1 MSDTARPWMPVCFP
15 YCHMEVKDKVQN
27 AIPMD
32 WLTAII
38 AKPVGAVAQLG
49 VRLVRNEEVAGSIPV
64 GSTKPTIGEP
74 LVIIDH
80 GRFLKRSS
88 TNRNG
93 SQTAMDQEGCP
104 LFICFSLLPIE
115 VWNSV
120 G

>member
-1 MSDTARPWMPVCFP
+1 
-15 YCHMEVKDKVQN
+15 
-27 AIPMD
+27 MD